1 MKALVFGAGKIA
13 RGFVGQLLE
22 LSGWETT
29 FVDINRDL
37 VQALNEKGTYTV
49 HILGDPSLN
58 TDVTHYRAIA
68 LDDEAAIRQTLGEAD
83 LAFTSV
89 GGKNLESVGAV
100 IAAAWKGVTRKK
112 PLNFITCEN
121 WKDAGKVLENGIVK
135 NLDGAD
141 KAYFEER
148 AAVSEGVI
156 MRTGAEPSAEQKA
169 QEPLGV
175 WVQNFWELP
184 VNRDTFR
191 GELPEVK
198 GVYLM
203 EHFGHFL
210 EQKMYTNNTSNAV
223 IAYNGYLYG
232 YEILPEAA
240 VSPQIAPLLDEVY
253 PEINA
258 ALVAELGV
266 DPEKQAALAKKAR
279 AKYSDPE
286 LVDRIIR
293 NAKDPIRKLGPQ
305 DRLIAPAHMAL
316 KHGIDPKVIIR
327 TIAAALY
334 YDELTD
340 ESAVELKRLR
350 ETEGIPY
357 ILKNICKLDEK
368 EVLYTR
374 ILEAVEELKQE
385 GICQ

>member
-141 KAYFEER
+141 KAYFEEHV
-148 AAVSEGVI
+148 AVSEGVI
-156 MRTGAEPSAEQKA
+156 MRTGAEPSADQKA

-184 VNRDTFR
+184 VNRDTFK

-210 EQKMYTNNTSNAV
+210 EQMMYSNNTSNAV
-223 IAYNGYLYG
+223 IAYNGYL
-232 YEILPEAA
+232 
-240 VSPQIAPLLDEVY
+240 
-253 PEINA
+253 
-258 ALVAELGV
+258 
-266 DPEKQAALAKKAR
+266 
-279 AKYSDPE
+279 
-286 LVDRIIR
+286 
-293 NAKDPIRKLGPQ
+293 
-305 DRLIAPAHMAL
+305 
-316 KHGIDPKVIIR
+316 
-327 TIAAALY
+327 
-334 YDELTD
+334 
-340 ESAVELKRLR
+340 
-350 ETEGIPY
+350 
-357 ILKNICKLDEK
+357 
-368 EVLYTR
+368 
-374 ILEAVEELKQE
+374 
-385 GICQ
+385 

>member
-13 RGFVGQLLE
+13 SGFVGQLLE

-141 KAYFEER
+141 KAYFEEHV
-148 AAVSEGVI
+148 AVSEGVI
-156 MRTGAEPSAEQKA
+156 MRTGAEPSADQKA

-184 VNRDTFR
+184 VNRDTFK

-198 GVYLM
+198 GIYLM